1 MALVEMFPSLDDER
15 YLRLFHIAAHHTWT
29 AATFDWSLPDGL
41 GPRERM
47 ALARLITPIYLGEQT
62 AMLGGAEA
70 LRRMAEEKNASAQVY
85 LASFLMDEARH
96 FEALTKLY
104 HLLGHHP
111 IRLREMPDMLRY
123 HHRMRMGR
131 TALHWVL
138 GILVSDIFARTF
150 YGTFARTRGSFLFGR
165 LSARI
170 VVDEGRHQA
179 FAEHY
184 LSDHL
189 PTAARGLRDELVA
202 LKEDLL
208 RIVARLGVQLKDD
221 AEALGIRGEDLFE
234 AFAEEV
240 QQRAHRVGLR
250 CGGCPHAQ
258 RPVGTAAP
266 IPPSCANCFVV
277 ATLAGLAGGQRPPEP
292 APAAEPDRGGVREP
306 RPQGRIG
313 KSPPHNR

>member
-1 MALVEMFPSLDDER
+1 MIKVFPSLNDER
-15 YLRLFHIAAHHTWT
+15 YLRLFHIAARHTWT
-29 AATFDWSLPDGL
+29 ADTVDWSLPAEL
-41 GPRERM
+41 GAREKQ
-47 ALARLITPIYLGEQT
+47 ALARLLTPIYLGEQT

-70 LRRMAEEKNASAQVY
+70 LRRMAEEGNASAQVY
-85 LASFLMDEARH
+85 LASFVLDEARH

-104 HLLGHHP
+104 DLLGHHP
-111 IRLREMPDMLRY
+111 VRLREMPDMLRY

-131 TALHWVL
+131 TPLHWVL

-189 PTAARGLRDELVA
+189 PQAESGLRNELVA

-208 RIVARLGVQLKDD
+208 RIVARMGVQLKDD
-221 AEALGIRGEDLFE
+221 AKALGIAGDDLFL

-240 QQRAHRVGLR
+240 QARAYHVGLR
-250 CGGCPHAQ
+250 CGQCPNRDVSSASS
-258 RPVGTAAP
+258 PP
-266 IPPSCANCFVV
+266 IPPTCARCFVTE
-277 ATLAGLAGGQRPPEP
+277 TLSGLAKTDLPTGKDLEGEQG
-292 APAAEPDRGGVREP
+292 AP
-306 RPQGRIG
+306 
-313 KSPPHNR
+313 